1 MGIVLENY
9 FARRRYPA
17 EGRTLAVVD
26 TGYEGFVAVPQ
37 RVFES
42 LSLGGPNSTRRRV
55 RTADGR
61 IVTSKSSLSTV
72 HLPDQG
78 TSLDGPVETL
88 AGLDEIL
95 VGTSLLS
102 RFRVTLDYC
111 LGGASIQRCR
121 RSGREGIRSWRPKTG
136 GARIPIIEPWKT

>member
-1 MGIVLENY
+1 MSGFAHATPLLGIAVENY
-9 FARRRYPA
+9 IAKKRYPV

-26 TGYEGFVAVPQ
+26 TGYEGFVAVP
-37 RVFES
+37 RRIFDA
-42 LSLGGPNSTRRRV
+42 LSLGGLSPTSRRV

-61 IVTSKSSLSTV
+61 IVASKFSLSTV

-78 TSLDGPVETL
+78 TSLDGPVETT

-102 RFRVTLDYC
+102 RFRLTLDYC
-111 LGGASIQRCR
+111 LETASLQRCR
-121 RSGREGIRSWRPKTG
+121 RSGGRGSE
-136 GARIPIIEPWKT
+136 A